1 MVQLTMLIQ
10 VAQCGGAICKVQKTD
25 VAKMSNG
32 KRGVGNG
39 ERARK
44 LENEK

>member
-1 MVQLTMLIQ
+1 MLIQ
-10 VAQCGGAICKVQKTD
+10 VKVSQCSGAIWKVQKTD
-25 VAKMSNG
+25 VAKMRKEG
-32 KRGVGNG
+32 GVGNG